1 MEEHNVLKA
10 VLCRRGKFL
19 IVIYIWTSAQIFS
32 IFVSERE
39 GKLTERMWKKCV
51 IWKKKLLGAC
61 VCASEV
67 QWTQP
72 VEQHVV
78 AAALSMKWNVQAHT
92 KKTISN
98 SVIYYRKKVQLD
110 AFSPSTLLC
119 LLSYFVR
126 TRAYALVRSFVRC
139 FSSLI
144 CLLTRYF
151 ICIYIY
157 ASTMLKSIS
166 FCHYFL
172 SMSSLRRCLLNKVRV
187 KCAQNA

>member
-1 MEEHNVLKA
+1 MWYLYRNWEEEAEEKNG
-10 VLCRRGKFL
+10 R
-19 IVIYIWTSAQIFS
+19 AQRTHSCTLPQRKISNCNLYLNECTNIFS

-72 VEQHVV
+72 VEQHIV

-126 TRAYALVRSFVRC
+126 TRAYALVRSFV
-139 FSSLI
+139 
-144 CLLTRYF
+144 
-151 ICIYIY
+151 
-157 ASTMLKSIS
+157 AS
-166 FCHYFL
+166 
-172 SMSSLRRCLLNKVRV
+172 
-187 KCAQNA
+187 AP